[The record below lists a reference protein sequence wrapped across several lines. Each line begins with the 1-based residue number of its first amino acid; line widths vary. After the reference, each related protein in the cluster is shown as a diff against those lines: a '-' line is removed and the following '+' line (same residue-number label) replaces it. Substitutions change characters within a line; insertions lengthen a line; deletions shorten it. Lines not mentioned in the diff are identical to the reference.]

1 MRPMRRLLAGSA
13 AGVAGY
19 VVTRLVSGPGG
30 PAADEGS
37 ELLGSARGR
46 VRLLRGPRASSL
58 YTEWFPPEEPSESA
72 AGALVLT
79 HGWCVTESIW
89 HLQKLALGRGPDT
102 LVTWDLPGHGHST
115 PVARGRLT
123 LDVAVDALARVVDAV
138 ADPGVVLVGH
148 SLGGVLSVEYLAR
161 HPETAARRVRGLVL
175 AATPVM
181 SHSRWARGR
190 WPGRNLRGRLVGR
203 GLQLAV
209 ENKLVDRWFAREA
222 GSGDQRGASYR
233 LIRSGFGAGADP
245 RLVRFVRDVAASV
258 PPEVRADTFRAMGA
272 FDLRPALRHV
282 RVPCL
287 VLYGRHDRL
296 VPPDEARLCASFPSR
311 GRQEEFADAGH
322 ALFLEEAERFNDVVA
337 RFARARLRGGRLR
350 GGRPPSR
357 SGAGRVGVP

>member
-203 GLQLAV
+203 GCRLYQQA
-209 ENKLVDRWFAREA
+209 
-222 GSGDQRGASYR
+222 SHGAY
-233 LIRSGFGAGADP
+233 P
-245 RLVRFVRDVAASV
+245 
-258 PPEVRADTFRAMGA
+258 
-272 FDLRPALRHV
+272 
-282 RVPCL
+282 
-287 VLYGRHDRL
+287 
-296 VPPDEARLCASFPSR
+296 
-311 GRQEEFADAGH
+311 
-322 ALFLEEAERFNDVVA
+322 
-337 RFARARLRGGRLR
+337 FARARGS
-350 GGRPPSR
+350 SR
-357 SGAGRVGVP
+357 KIAKSHTNTATSTATVKSMNSVPING